1 MTICMKVEMW
11 SHTAA
16 LQHSA
21 QGRAPWPVQR
31 PLSTC
36 LRYNDLLVASLH
48 TGILIIID
56 KYHLKCLKQVLFDSK
71 AFKIKFC
78 EAHAKDQALIC

>member
-1 MTICMKVEMW
+1 M
-11 SHTAA
+11 
-16 LQHSA
+16 
-21 QGRAPWPVQR
+21 
-31 PLSTC
+31 
-36 LRYNDLLVASLH
+36 ASLH

-78 EAHAKDQALIC
+78 EAHAKDQALEGARARAYIKPIEISCALCKQSYKQFSKI